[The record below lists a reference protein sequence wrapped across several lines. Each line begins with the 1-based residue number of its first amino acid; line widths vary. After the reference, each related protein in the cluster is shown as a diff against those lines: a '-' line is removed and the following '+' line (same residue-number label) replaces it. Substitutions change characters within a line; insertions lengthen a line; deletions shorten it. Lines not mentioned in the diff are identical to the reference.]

1 MFIFAIF
8 TQQIIA
14 QNRCTPFKENPNL
27 ELKLGEIYKTEF
39 DERPFRI
46 IGIDKH
52 EVFYDCLWSE
62 NNWTF
67 SENFRGKSIFYRMST
82 DLFESKSELIDFQEL
97 TEKELK
103 YFRPDLPMRMGRTK
117 EFNWNSI
124 DTNGIENLK
133 SEFNHRKIN
142 ANKIILVPF
151 GKKGGYQKGQIIE
164 SESGLSEFDIVLNAK
179 KIQESIN
186 DQLSNGIGFYRLG
199 YEKGLPRYSI
209 GEYLDR
215 AGIMKE

>member
-1 MFIFAIF
+1 M
-8 TQQIIA
+8 
-14 QNRCTPFKENPNL
+14 
-27 ELKLGEIYKTEF
+27 KLGEIYKTEF

-46 IGIDKH
+46 IGLDEY

-67 SENFRGKSIFYRMST
+67 SEKFRGKSIFYRMST
-82 DLFESKSELIDFQEL
+82 DFFKSKSELIDFKEL

-103 YFRPDLPMRMGRTK
+103 YFRPDLPMRFGRTK
-117 EFNWNSI
+117 KINWNSF
-124 DTNGIENLK
+124 DTDGIENLK
-133 SEFNHRKIN
+133 SEFSNRKLN
-142 ANKIILVPF
+142 TNKIVLVPI
-151 GKKGGYQKGQIIE
+151 GKKGGYQKGEIIE
-164 SESGLSEFDIVLNAK
+164 SESKLSKLDIILKAK
-179 KIQESIN
+179 EIQESVN

-215 AGIMKE
+215 AGIMTE